1 MFVANNLA
9 FAKSMEAAKWV
20 ALVVAALGLALLFT
34 DLIMNIKKRQHTRLN
49 IVALVFLSVSLI
61 CFILTQWVIKN
72 LPPFMSLIWIAF
84 LVGYLVCDI
93 ILAVGIGKDNRRK
106 KKAEQASVEEGA
118 ESQGEVAESETEVE
132 SHGDVAESAEVADE
146 VVESQAKKRK
156 KKKKQAVVEV
166 SSESPDEVTNAE
178 TEKGD
183 DDSSK

>member
-106 KKAEQASVEEGA
+106 KKAEQAGVEGV
-118 ESQGEVAESETEVE
+118 ESQDEVAEGETEVE
-132 SHGDVAESAEVADE
+132 SQTDVAESAEVTDE
-146 VVESQAKKRK
+146 VVESPAKKRK
-156 KKKKQAVVEV
+156 KKKKQAVVES
-166 SSESPDEVTNAE
+166 SSESPDEVTDAE
-178 TEKGD
+178 AEKGD